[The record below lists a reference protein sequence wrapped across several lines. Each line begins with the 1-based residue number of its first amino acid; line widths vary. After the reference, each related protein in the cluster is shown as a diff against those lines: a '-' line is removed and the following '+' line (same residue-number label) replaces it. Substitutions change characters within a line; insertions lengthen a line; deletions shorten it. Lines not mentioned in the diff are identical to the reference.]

1 MDTEISAWVIKDDSH
16 YSMQVVNEGVLLHA
30 SQEEAL
36 VAAIDYAVREK
47 VKLNQLRIEGY
58 SEVLGNLVY
67 SEGHYLLDSL
77 ADKNIQDFSL
87 SDNKR
92 RIAYLKG
99 FNAGIEHIFGLLREK
114 YHLDKFER
122 QRDE

>member
-16 YSMQVVNEGVLLHA
+16 YSMQVVNEGVLLH
-30 SQEEAL
+30 
-36 VAAIDYAVREK
+36 D
-47 VKLNQLRIEGY
+47 QLRIEGY

-87 SDNKR
+87 NDNKR

-99 FNAGIEHIFGLLREK
+99 FNAGIEHVFGLLREK
-114 YHLDKFER
+114 YHLDKFKQ